1 MCDSNQVKVGEH
13 LALFSYYR
21 VTQVDAGFVHCT
33 DLTNGQQ
40 VRIGR
45 AIVDNGSVHSTQQH
59 ANEVKVTRT
68 QLHGIMA
75 NVGHAAFK
83 VTFNKQVAE
92 AAVADA
98 LSGADL
104 STQAKRR
111 KLVKHAMQGQ
121 QRVMHA
127 RMHRGGEPEEL
138 GRWKVVD
145 LEAISD
151 PSASSDKALPVRV
164 VDSRTITELVVE
176 GTRYHV

>member
-1 MCDSNQVKVGEH
+1 MCDSKQVKVGEH

-21 VTQVDAGFVHCT
+21 GTQIDAGFVHCT

-40 VRIGR
+40 VRIGKG
-45 AIVDNGSVHSTQQH
+45 IVDNGSVHSTQQH
-59 ANEVKVTRT
+59 TKDVKVTRT
-68 QLHGIMA
+68 QLHNIMA
-75 NVGHAAFK
+75 NVGHAAFR

-104 STQAKRR
+104 STQTKRR
-111 KLVKHAMQGQ
+111 KVVKQAMQGE

-127 RMHRGGEPEEL
+127 RMLRGETDAEL

-151 PSASSDKALPVRV
+151 PSSSDKPLPVRV